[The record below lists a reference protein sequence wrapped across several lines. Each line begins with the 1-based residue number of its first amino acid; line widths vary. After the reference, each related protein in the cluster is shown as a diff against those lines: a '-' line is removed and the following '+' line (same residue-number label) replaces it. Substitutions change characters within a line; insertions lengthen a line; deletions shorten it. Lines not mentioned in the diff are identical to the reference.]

1 MLVSWN
7 WLKEYVEL
15 PASHEAVSEALMM
28 AGLNHESTEAVGKDF
43 CIDLEITSN
52 RPDCLGHIGVAR
64 EISVLFSKSLK
75 ISAPVLKE
83 GKSPASESISVRID
97 APELCSRYTARVI
110 RGVKIA
116 SSPAWLVDRL
126 KTIGVASVNNVVDIT
141 NYVMM
146 ECGQPLHAFDL
157 KHIRGKQI
165 IVRRAQQGEKF
176 TAINHQE
183 YVLDQDSV
191 VIADGERAVALGG
204 VMGGVDSE
212 VSPSTVDLLIEAADF
227 SQLSIRHTARK
238 LKLQSP
244 SSYRFERGMDLEGI
258 DWASRRCCELIL
270 QLAGG
275 ELASGVVDAGKPP
288 PQRPTVRLH
297 YAQVARVLGIDV
309 PYERIAKIVEAIG
322 CKKLRET
329 PVEIEVEIPSHRRDL
344 TREIDLIEE
353 VARIHGYDKIPEDR
367 AVPMTA
373 SFRSDFDRV
382 LGKTRHVLTASG
394 FDEAMTASVVPAEW
408 SASFSP
414 WTDRDPYI
422 CSTPMLRGADRVRRS
437 IIPSL
442 LEARRVNESVSNPV
456 VELFETAKVYL
467 PEPTGLPKEQWTLAL
482 ASGGDFYH
490 VKGAVQSLVAELNP
504 TAKLEE
510 KAVSLPLLAAG
521 KTIELSLDG
530 QRLGFVGVVS
540 DAGRKEFKLRQPATI
555 AEVSLD
561 LLATHALLARKAAPL
576 SDFPSVSR
584 DINLIVD
591 EAIRWAD
598 LERTVV
604 AAAGGDLEQVA
615 YVDTYRDYN
624 KDGQGKKR
632 ILLSMTF
639 RSRERTLTSEE
650 VDRFRD
656 QAVSACKEKCGAALV
671 A

>member
-15 PASHEAVSEALMM
+15 PESHEKATDALMM
-28 AGLNHESTEAVGKDF
+28 AGLNHESTEAVGGDF
-43 CIDLEITSN
+43 CLDLEVTSN

-64 EISVLFSKSLK
+64 EVSVLFGKPLK
-75 ISAPVLKE
+75 IPSPQLKE
-83 GKSPASESISVRID
+83 GPTPARDLVAVQID
-97 APELCSRYTARVI
+97 APELCPRYTARVI

-126 KTIGVASVNNVVDIT
+126 KTIGIASVNNVVDIT

-157 KHIRGKQI
+157 KHLRGQRI
-165 IVRRAQQGEKF
+165 IVRRAKPGETF
-176 TAINHQE
+176 TAINHQTYQLE
-183 YVLDQDSV
+183 PDSV
-191 VIADGERAVALGG
+191 VIADAERAVALGG

-244 SSYRFERGMDLEGI
+244 SSYRFERGMDPEGI

-270 QLAGG
+270 RLAGG
-275 ELASGVVDAGKPP
+275 ELASGSVDVGNPP
-288 PQRPTVRLH
+288 SPRATAKLRW
-297 YAQVARVLGIDV
+297 AQIEHVLGINI
-309 PYERIAKIVEAIG
+309 PYDRVAQILPALG
-322 CKKLRET
+322 CEKLKET
-329 PVEIEVEIPSHRRDL
+329 PVEIDVLVPSFRRDL

-353 VARIHGYDKIPEDR
+353 VARIHGYDKIPENR

-373 SFRSDFDRV
+373 SYRSDFDRAMAKV
-382 LGKTRHVLTASG
+382 RGLVTAAG
-394 FDEAMTASVVPAEW
+394 FDEAMTASVVPQEW

-414 WTDRDPYI
+414 WTDREPYV

-437 IIPSL
+437 IVPSL

-456 VELFETAKVYL
+456 VELFETAKIYL
-467 PEPTGLPKEQWTLAL
+467 PQAEGLPREQWTLAL

-504 TAKLEE
+504 ALRLEE

-521 KTIELSLDG
+521 KTIALSLDG
-530 QRLGFVGVVS
+530 ELLGFVGVVS

-561 LLATHALLARKAAPL
+561 LLAAKALLARKAAPL

-584 DINLIVD
+584 DVNLIVD

-598 LERTVV
+598 LERTVTT
-604 AAAGGDLEQVA
+604 AAGDCLEQVA
-615 YVDTYRDYN
+615 YVDTYRDAN
-624 KDGQGKKR
+624 KDGAGKKR

-639 RSRERTLTSEE
+639 RSKERTLTSEE

-656 QAVSACKEKCGAALV
+656 TAVAACKTQHQATLLG
-671 A
+671 